1 MSSEITV
8 QAQPGALTE
17 QLRYAQEVSQA
28 DILPDAY
35 KGRPSDILVAM
46 GFGQAMGLSPMES
59 LYRINVIKGKP
70 TMSAELI
77 AAQVRKAGHKLRIT
91 KDREHLSV
99 TATIIRSDDPDSPFS
114 ETRDQ
119 QWAQNMGLTGREN
132 YRKQPLTMLTWR
144 AITAVA
150 REACPEALYGVAYS
164 PDEMYDMQPSQQA
177 QQCPVA
183 QPSGQPQA
191 VQEETVPAVV
201 LATKYQRSKLNNV
214 LKSCGVKTRDQSNHV
229 YSTLIE
235 RPITGSG
242 DIEWTEAE
250 QLLKLSPAD
259 LSGKISE
266 ALQAY
271 HAAAA
276 QDTVAVAT
284 AESEADNE

>member
-1 MSSEITV
+1 
-8 QAQPGALTE
+8 
-17 QLRYAQEVSQA
+17 
-28 DILPDAY
+28 
-35 KGRPSDILVAM
+35 M

-119 QWAQNMGLTGREN
+119 KWAQNMGLTSREN
-132 YRKQPLTMLTWR
+132 YRRQPLTMLTWR

-164 PDEMYDMQPSQQA
+164 PDEMYDLQQA
-177 QQCPVA
+177 QPGPVTPPA
-183 QPSGQPQA
+183 GQPTE
-191 VQEETVPAVV
+191 EETVPAVV
-201 LATKYQRSKLNNV
+201 MATKYQRSKLNNT
-214 LKSCGVKTRDQSNHV
+214 LKQCGVKTRDQSNHV
-229 YSTLIE
+229 YSSLLG
-235 RPITGSG
+235 RPITSSG
-242 DIEWTEAE
+242 DIEWDEAD
-250 QLLKLSPAD
+250 QLLKLSPAE
-259 LSGKISE
+259 LSGKIGE

-276 QDTVAVAT
+276 QDTT
-284 AESEADNE
+284 AESETDNE

>member
-8 QAQPGALTE
+8 QAQPGVLTE

-28 DILPDAY
+28 DILPEAY
-35 KGRPSDILVAM
+35 KNRPSDILVAM
-46 GFGQAMGLSPMES
+46 GFGQSMGLSPMES

-164 PDEMYDMQPSQQA
+164 PDEMYDMQPS
-177 QQCPVA
+177 A
-183 QPSGQPQA
+183 QPA
-191 VQEETVPAVV
+191 VQTTPAVPAAEAEETVPAVV
-201 LATKYQRSKLNNV
+201 LATKYQRSKLNNA
-214 LKSCGVKTRDQSNHV
+214 LKSCGVKTRDESNHV
-229 YSTLIE
+229 YSSMLD

-242 DIEWTEAE
+242 DIEWAEAE
-250 QLLKLSPAD
+250 QLLKLSPAE
-259 LSGKISE
+259 LSSKIGE

-271 HAAAA
+271 HAATA
-276 QDTVAVAT
+276 QDAT
-284 AESEADNE
+284 AESTAESETGNE

>member
-1 MSSEITV
+1 MNSEMTV
-8 QAQPGALTE
+8 QAQPGVLTE
-17 QLRYAQEVSQA
+17 QLRYAQEVSSA

-35 KGRPSDILVAM
+35 KNRPSDILVAM

-150 REACPEALYGVAYS
+150 REACPEALYGVAYT
-164 PDEMYDMQPSQQA
+164 PDEMYDMQPQQPA
-177 QQCPVA
+177 A
-183 QPSGQPQA
+183 GQTQA
-191 VQEETVPAVV
+191 AAAPAEAEESVPAVV
-201 LATKYQRSKLNNV
+201 LATKYQRSKLNNA
-214 LKSCGVKTRDQSNHV
+214 LKACGVKTRDESNHV
-229 YSTLIE
+229 YSSLLE

-250 QLLKLSPAD
+250 QLLKLSPAE
-259 LSGKISE
+259 LSGKIGE

-276 QDTVAVAT
+276 QDTTAGSA
-284 AESEADNE
+284 AESETGNE

>member
-1 MSSEITV
+1 MSSDITV
-8 QAQPGALTE
+8 QAQPGMLTE

-35 KGRPSDILVAM
+35 KNRPSDILVAM

-77 AAQVRKAGHKLRIT
+77 AAQVRTAGHKLRIT

-150 REACPEALYGVAYS
+150 REACPEALYGVAYT
-164 PDEMYDMQPSQQA
+164 PDEMYDMQPS
-177 QQCPVA
+177 A
-183 QPSGQPQA
+183 QPA
-191 VQEETVPAVV
+191 VQTTPAVPAAEAEETVPAVV
-201 LATKYQRSKLNNV
+201 LATKYQRSKLNNA
-214 LKSCGVKTRDQSNHV
+214 LKSCGVKTRDESNHV
-229 YSTLIE
+229 YSQLLE

-242 DIEWTEAE
+242 DIEWSEAE
-250 QLLKLSPAD
+250 QLLKLSQAE
-259 LSGKISE
+259 ISHRIGE
-266 ALQAY
+266 ALSAY
-271 HAAAA
+271 HAAAQ
-276 QDTVAVAT
+276 QDTTAEAAV
-284 AESEADNE
+284 ESEASNA

>member
-1 MSSEITV
+1 MSSEIAV
-8 QAQPGALTE
+8 QAKPNEITE
-17 QLRYAQEVSQA
+17 QLRYAQEISQA

-35 KGRPSDILVAM
+35 KNRPSDILVAM

-114 ETRDQ
+114 EIRDQ
-119 QWAQNMGLTGREN
+119 QWAQNMSLTGREN

-191 VQEETVPAVV
+191 VQEETVPAAV
-201 LATKYQRSKLNNV
+201 LATKYQRSKLNNA
-214 LKSCGVKTRDQSNHV
+214 LKSCGVKTRDESNHV
-229 YSTLIE
+229 YSSLLE

-242 DIEWTEAE
+242 DIEWSEAE
-250 QLLKLSPAD
+250 QLLKLSPAE
-259 LSGKISE
+259 LFGRIGE

-271 HAAAA
+271 HATAQ
-276 QDTVAVAT
+276 QDTT
-284 AESEADNE
+284 AEAATEEGDDK

>member
-8 QAQPGALTE
+8 QAQPGVLNE

-35 KGRPSDILVAM
+35 KNRPSDILVAM

-114 ETRDQ
+114 EIRDQ

-150 REACPEALYGVAYS
+150 REACPEALYGVAYT
-164 PDEMYDMQPSQQA
+164 PDEMYDMQPQ
-177 QQCPVA
+177 
-183 QPSGQPQA
+183 QPSQPAPA
-191 VQEETVPAVV
+191 VQQPTQAEEEPVPAVV
-201 LATKYQRSKLNNV
+201 LATKYQRSKLNNA
-214 LKSCGVKTRDQSNHV
+214 LKSCGVKTRDESNHV
-229 YSTLIE
+229 YTTLLE
-235 RPITGSG
+235 RPITGSS
-242 DIEWTEAE
+242 DIEWSEAD
-250 QLLKLSPAD
+250 QLLKLSQAE
-259 LSGKISE
+259 ISHRIGE

-271 HAAAA
+271 HATAQ
-276 QDTVAVAT
+276 QDTT
-284 AESEADNE
+284 AEAVTERDDK

>member
-1 MSSEITV
+1 MSSDIAV
-8 QAQPGALTE
+8 QAQPGMLTE

-35 KGRPSDILVAM
+35 KNRPSDILVAM

-119 QWAQNMGLTGREN
+119 QWAQSMGLTGREN

-164 PDEMYDMQPSQQA
+164 PDEMYDMQPSAQPAAVQA
-177 QQCPVA
+177 QPA
-183 QPSGQPQA
+183 AAPAEP
-191 VQEETVPAVV
+191 EETVPAVV
-201 LATKYQRSKLNNV
+201 LATKYQRSKLNNA
-214 LKSCGVKTRDQSNHV
+214 LKACGVKTRDESNHV
-229 YSTLIE
+229 YTTLLE

-250 QLLKLSPAD
+250 RLLKLPQAE
-259 LSGKISE
+259 ISHRIGE
-266 ALQAY
+266 ALSAY
-271 HAAAA
+271 HAAAQ
-276 QDTVAVAT
+276 QDSAT
-284 AESEADNE
+284 EETEATDE

>member
-8 QAQPGALTE
+8 QAQPGVLTE

-35 KGRPSDILVAM
+35 KNRPSDILVAM

-114 ETRDQ
+114 EIRDQ

-150 REACPEALYGVAYS
+150 REACPEALYGVAYT
-164 PDEMYDMQPSQQA
+164 PDEMYDMQPQ
-177 QQCPVA
+177 
-183 QPSGQPQA
+183 QPSQPAPA
-191 VQEETVPAVV
+191 VQQPTQAEEEPVPAVV
-201 LATKYQRSKLNNV
+201 LATKYQRSKLNNA
-214 LKSCGVKTRDQSNHV
+214 LKSCGVKTRDESNHV
-229 YSTLIE
+229 YTTLLE
-235 RPITGSG
+235 RPITGSS
-242 DIEWTEAE
+242 DIEWSEAD
-250 QLLKLSPAD
+250 QLLKLSQAE
-259 LSGKISE
+259 ISHRIGE

-271 HAAAA
+271 HATA
-276 QDTVAVAT
+276 QPDTT
-284 AESEADNE
+284 AEAVTERDDK

>member
-1 MSSEITV
+1 MSSDIAV
-8 QAQPGALTE
+8 QAQPGVLTE

-28 DILPDAY
+28 DILPEAY
-35 KGRPSDILVAM
+35 KNRPSDILVAM

-164 PDEMYDMQPSQQA
+164 PDEMYDMQPS
-177 QQCPVA
+177 A
-183 QPSGQPQA
+183 QPA
-191 VQEETVPAVV
+191 VQTTPAVPAAEAEETVPAVV
-201 LATKYQRSKLNNV
+201 LATKYQRSKLNNA
-214 LKSCGVKTRDQSNHV
+214 LKSCGVKTRDESNHV
-229 YSTLIE
+229 YTTLLE

-242 DIEWTEAE
+242 DIEWSEAE
-250 QLLKLSPAD
+250 QLLKLPQAEISRKIRET
-259 LSGKISE
+259 LS
-266 ALQAY
+266 AY
-271 HAAAA
+271 HAEAA
-276 QDTVAVAT
+276 
-284 AESEADNE
+284 AESETENE

>member
-8 QAQPGALTE
+8 QAQPGVLTE

-35 KGRPSDILVAM
+35 KNRPSDILVAM

-119 QWAQNMGLTGREN
+119 QWAQLMGLTGREN

-164 PDEMYDMQPSQQA
+164 PDEMYDMQPS
-177 QQCPVA
+177 A
-183 QPSGQPQA
+183 QPAGHTTPA
-191 VQEETVPAVV
+191 VPAAEAEETVPAAV
-201 LATKYQRSKLNNV
+201 LATKYQRSKLNNA
-214 LKSCGVKTRDQSNHV
+214 LKSCGVKTRDESNHV
-229 YSTLIE
+229 YTTLLE
-235 RPITGSG
+235 RPITCSS
-242 DIEWTEAE
+242 DIEWSEAE
-250 QLLKLSPAD
+250 RLLKLSQAEI
-259 LSGKISE
+259 SRKIRE
-266 ALQAY
+266 ALEAY
-271 HAAAA
+271 HAAAQQGTTA
-276 QDTVAVAT
+276 EAA
-284 AESEADNE
+284 AESETENE